1 MIGNWLG
8 CAFLVLTLV
17 GCGVIWIANLALLAQ
32 LFSYLAL
39 RRFGLALE
47 QKRLATPLPSESEL
61 PDVVVQIP
69 SFNEGPIVERG
80 IANAMKLDWPKEKLH
95 IQLCDDSTDQTTEIA
110 RTAAA
115 KAVAQGFD
123 VEVIHRT
130 NRKGFKAG
138 SLQEAMT
145 QTDYQYFAILDV
157 DFISPPDFLRRCMAV
172 LLSDPH
178 IAFVQT
184 RMDFLNANANVLT
197 RAQALLLDQHFAL
210 EQPTRSWSG
219 QAMPFNGTSGVWR
232 RKAIELGGG
241 WRGETLSEDWELS
254 YHARLQ
260 GMSGVFIS
268 SVAAAGELPT
278 DWRSWVTQQKR
289 WAKGTG
295 QVAWKML
302 PRVFSHGGLSA
313 QYRLA
318 TFVPLVMWFLY
329 AMFTGTYLLM
339 IPALLLVPPSQAL
352 LLGLIVYLSYC
363 GMFWIQAAVQW
374 TATRA
379 AGRRLTLK
387 QFALDYL
394 AVPFLGLYI
403 SWLHFRS
410 APAIVLGREA
420 VFMRTPKR
428 GSSATVA

>member
-1 MIGNWLG
+1 MVANWLG
-8 CAFLVLTLV
+8 CAFFVLTLV
-17 GCGVIWIANLALLAQ
+17 ACGVIWIANFTLLAH
-32 LFSYLAL
+32 LFSFLAL
-39 RRFGLALE
+39 RRSGLALE
-47 QKRLATPLPSESEL
+47 QKRLATPLPADSDL
-61 PDVVVQIP
+61 PDVVLQIP
-69 SFNEGPIVERG
+69 SFNEGAIVERAIDNG
-80 IANAMKLDWPKEKLH
+80 MKLDWPKNKLH
-95 IQLCDDSTDQTTEIA
+95 IQICDDSTDHTTEIA
-110 RTAAA
+110 RAAAA
-115 KAVAQGFD
+115 KAREQGFD

-130 NRKGFKAG
+130 DRKGFKAG

-145 QTDYQYFAILDV
+145 KTDYQYFAILDV

-178 IAFVQT
+178 IAFAQT
-184 RMDFLNANANVLT
+184 RMDFLNAGANVLT

-278 DWRSWVTQQKR
+278 DWRSWTTQQKR

-302 PRVFSHGGLSA
+302 PRVFSHEGLSA

-318 TFVPLVMWFLY
+318 TFVPLAMWFLY
-329 AMFTGTYLLM
+329 AMFTATYLLM
-339 IPALLLVPPSQAL
+339 IPALFLAPSRAL
-352 LLGLIVYLSYC
+352 LLALIVYLSYC

-374 TATRA
+374 TASRA
-379 AGRRLTLK
+379 AGRKLSLK

-403 SWLHFRS
+403 SWLHFWS
-410 APAIVLGREA
+410 APAIVLRRKA
-420 VFMRTPKR
+420 IFMRTPKR